1 MTDEKW
7 RRSRAEIAERWQE
20 EALQYETVYKGNRY
34 WMEQAQ
40 RRREA
45 AQRILAMPNPT
56 VA

>member
-20 EALQYETVYKGNRY
+20 EALQYETVYKGNKH

-45 AQRILAMPNPT
+45 AIRILAMPNPT

>member
-7 RRSRAEIAERWQE
+7 RHSRAEIAERWQE
-20 EALQYETVYKGNRY
+20 EALQYETVYKGCPE
-34 WMEQAQ
+34 WEAQAQ

>member
-20 EALQYETVYKGNRY
+20 EALQYETAYKGNKH

-45 AQRILAMPNPT
+45 AQRILAIPNPT
-56 VA
+56 AA